1 MVTQRLRLSWTLW
14 RRRRTQRRL
23 DRALHRLDLLQ
34 QMGAQEV
41 LLVNR
46 LQRELHPLQPVQ
58 VEAPREPAPPPL
70 PDPQPSP
77 LLETE
82 PEPETQEPEPEW
94 LVPLEPE
101 EPEEPEPEMEPA
113 PQQIAQLLGLP
124 TQRTTSLPW
133 RR

>member
-58 VEAPREPAPPPL
+58 VEAPREPAPPPQ
-70 PDPQPSP
+70 PEPSP
-77 LLETE
+77 SPPPETE
-82 PEPETQEPEPEW
+82 PAPEILAPLPPAPEP
-94 LVPLEPE
+94 LPE
-101 EPEEPEPEMEPA
+101 EQEEPEPEMEPA

-124 TQRTTSLPW
+124 TPRTTSLPW